1 MLPSFLLVDEIK
13 SGRLVPTLTGS
24 LRTEHPISAIY
35 PHRHHLS
42 AKVRSFLDLLV
53 AHFRANP
60 AWADPCGAGT
70 LDCGDTHA
78 DNVHDLRPPA
88 IRAIAATA
96 RVSKKSSPSEA
107 APRKDRKA
115 GGA

>member
-13 SGRLVPTLTGS
+13 SGRLVPTLTES

-60 AWADPCGAGT
+60 AWADPCRAGT
-70 LDCGDTHA
+70 LDCGDTPA
-78 DNVHDLRPPA
+78 DNVRDLRPPA

-96 RVSKKSSPSEA
+96 RVSKKSSPYEA